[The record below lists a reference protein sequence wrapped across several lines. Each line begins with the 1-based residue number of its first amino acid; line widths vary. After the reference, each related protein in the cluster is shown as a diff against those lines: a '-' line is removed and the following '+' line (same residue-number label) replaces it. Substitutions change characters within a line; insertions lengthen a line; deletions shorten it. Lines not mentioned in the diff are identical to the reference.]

1 MSYRAVSAALRRL
14 PAAWRKIAL
23 AAGGLLLCEIGARV
37 VAPSINGR
45 VLADYL
51 RQVGASPLLKLYD
64 WFVGGALSRGAIL
77 ALGIMPYLSARII
90 MRLARE
96 SFPAIAEMSK
106 HESERPRLDRWT
118 RTLTFGLAAIQSFGF
133 ARFVQSIPGA
143 VAEPGPGFIAQ
154 TMIVLTTG
162 AMGVAWLSER
172 IARQRDDDAPAS
184 EVEAEVSQ
192 DSRELSGDQAR
203 PALPPA
209 DILDRVPTETPEP
222 DRVRL
227 GL

>member
-1 MSYRAVSAALRRL
+1 MSKLGPAFRRL
-14 PAAWRKIAL
+14 PAAWRKITVAV
-23 AAGGLLLCEIGARV
+23 GGLLLIEIGARI
-37 VAPSINGR
+37 VAPSINGQ

-51 RQVGASPLLKLYD
+51 RQVGASPLLRLYD

-96 SFPAIAEMSK
+96 SFPTIAEMSK
-106 HESERPRLDRWT
+106 HESERPRLERWT
-118 RTLTFGLAAIQSFGF
+118 RRLTFGLAALQSFSF

-143 VAEPGPGFIAQ
+143 VGDPGAGFIAQ

-172 IARQRDDDAPAS
+172 ITSQRDVDEPVTGVHA
-184 EVEAEVSQ
+184 EA
-192 DSRELSGDQAR
+192 DQEPDRLNGSDVR
-203 PALPPA
+203 PALPAP
-209 DILDRVPTETPEP
+209 DIFDRVPPKTAKPQ
-222 DRVRL
+222 RVRR